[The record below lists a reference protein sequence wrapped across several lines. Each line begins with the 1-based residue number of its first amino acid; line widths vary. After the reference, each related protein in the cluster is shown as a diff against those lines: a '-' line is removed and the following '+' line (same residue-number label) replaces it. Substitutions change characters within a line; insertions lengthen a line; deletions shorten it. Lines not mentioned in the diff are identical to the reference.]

1 MAGPE
6 TPEST
11 HRSDRAAS
19 GDPLS
24 VEGLD
29 RDLHGKS
36 VRGGAIVMLGQGGS
50 VLFGIASA
58 AVLARLLDPSDF
70 GLFAMASAFVALLNE
85 FADLGLSQ
93 ATVQKREVNTAQ
105 VSALFWVNT
114 ALGSLAM
121 AIGLA
126 IAWPIGFFYGDERL
140 AGIAAALSIGFLF
153 SGIAAQPLAVLRRR
167 MRFTAET
174 AITLGSIAIGLATA
188 IVAAIAG
195 LGYWSLV
202 VQVLIA
208 ALIRS
213 VGFFIASGWRPSAP
227 ARADGVREMLRF
239 GGFLSGTTL
248 LGAVMRACDKILIG
262 RFVGADAAGLY
273 SNAQRILL
281 VPVSQLNMPLTK
293 VGRPALARLQH
304 EPERFR
310 AFYRRGIELVAST
323 TFPAIAW
330 MMLVA
335 DELVVFVLGREWSG
349 SVPIFQALGPA
360 ALLAALGVITAWI
373 YIPLGRT
380 DRQFRWFLVQTPLVI
395 AAMAIGVSW
404 GAVGVAI
411 AYSGTLLV
419 LRPFAIAWCLKG
431 TFVRW
436 SDVGIA
442 VWRGIV
448 SAAAASAACAAVLP
462 AIAALPN
469 APLRLAASLAAF
481 SVAYIA
487 TWMLLPGGAAQVRA
501 MIAMVR
507 HLRPEPP
514 QAGDA
519 A

>member
-1 MAGPE
+1 MDGSG
-6 TPEST
+6 TPDST
-11 HRSDRAAS
+11 NRSDRAAS
-19 GDPLS
+19 GGPLS

-29 RDLHGKS
+29 HDLHGKS

-50 VLFGIASA
+50 VLLGIASA

-93 ATVQKREVNTAQ
+93 ATIQRREVNTAQ
-105 VSALFWVNT
+105 VERSL
-114 ALGSLAM
+114 LGER
-121 AIGLA
+121 G
-126 IAWPIGFFYGDERL
+126 PRVDRNGDRPCRRL
-140 AGIAAALSIGFLF
+140 ADRALLWRRAPRRHRRGVSIGFLF

-174 AITLGSIAIGLATA
+174 IITLGSIAIGLATA
-188 IVAAIAG
+188 IVSAIAG

-208 ALIRS
+208 ALVRS

-293 VGRPALARLQH
+293 VGRPVLARLQH

-411 AYSGTLLV
+411 AYSGTLLA

-436 SDVGIA
+436 SDVGTA

-462 AIAALPN
+462 VIAALPN
-469 APLRLAASLAAF
+469 APLRLAASLAVFAL
-481 SVAYIA
+481 AYVA
-487 TWMLLPGGAAQVRA
+487 TWMILPGGAAQARA